1 MSEEITRQIR
11 VYGIVQGV
19 GFRPTVSRH
28 AAARGIH
35 GNVCNKGPYVE
46 IYAQGP
52 EEAVSGFISDIEN
65 RPPKRAAILKINVE
79 NIENS
84 ERYTQF
90 DIIESEKTKGEIFVS
105 PDIAICEECKEEMF
119 DPKNRRYLHPFINC
133 TCCGP
138 RLTILDSLP
147 YDRER
152 TSMKE
157 FPMCPDCAKEY
168 NAPATRRYDAQPV
181 CCNECGPEVY
191 LIGREE
197 RGREAITYARKT
209 IAEG

>member
-1 MSEEITRQIR
+1 M
-11 VYGIVQGV
+11 
-19 GFRPTVSRH
+19 
-28 AAARGIH
+28 
-35 GNVCNKGPYVE
+35 E

-119 DPKNRRYLHPFINC
+119 DPKNRRYERQKISASVYQLHLLR
-133 TCCGP
+133 TE
-138 RLTILDSLP
+138 TDDSGFASL
-147 YDRER
+147 
-152 TSMKE
+152 
-157 FPMCPDCAKEY
+157 
-168 NAPATRRYDAQPV
+168 
-181 CCNECGPEVY
+181 
-191 LIGREE
+191 
-197 RGREAITYARKT
+197 
-209 IAEG
+209 